1 MRQESV
7 RSTEALRNKRFHR
20 ASALR
25 RSDHRKVGVRKSV
38 SAEVCSQQRE
48 MKVRQAVWLGAVG
61 WETILVK
68 CFDKQMVVCT

>member
-1 MRQESV
+1 M
-7 RSTEALRNKRFHR
+7 
-20 ASALR
+20 
-25 RSDHRKVGVRKSV
+25 GVRKSV

-68 CFDKQMVVCT
+68 CFDKQMVVCA